1 MDDSKLSK
9 GKLSP
14 IPELLEVQEWDKV
27 RSILK
32 PPPVNKLWKLG
43 DSLNLILN
51 QVKSPC
57 DGDGLEDKEK
67 FWLTICNRVRN

>member
-1 MDDSKLSK
+1 MDDSKRSK
-9 GKLSP
+9 GKLSS
-14 IPELLEVQEWDKV
+14 IPDLLEVQEWDKV

-32 PPPVNKLWKLG
+32 PSPVNKLWKLG

-51 QVKSPC
+51 QVKSPS
-57 DGDGLEDKEK
+57 DGDGLEDQEK